1 MKKSALALIPLLA
14 AAPLCSASALGSF
27 GARAGYGL
35 HFSDSDPTVKSDG
48 EPTSFVGGAAWKL
61 DVLVAAVEVDLLY
74 RRAALEVGDTK
85 FNEDRFSVG
94 ALGRFSIPIVPLFFS
109 LDLVGGLEP
118 RFFVTGSKG
127 VEDDAKAMTL
137 YLPVGVGA
145 SLDLQLIDL
154 NLDMRYERQLTPSLK
169 SDEDAR
175 SHNLTFLAGVF
186 F

>member
-35 HFSDSDPTVKSDG
+35 HFSDPEVKG
-48 EPTSFVGGAAWKL
+48 AEEPTSFVGGAAWKL
-61 DVLVAAVEVDLLY
+61 DVLVAAIEVDLLY
-74 RRAALEVGDTK
+74 RRAAQEIEGKNT
-85 FNEDRFSVG
+85 NTDRFSVG

>member
-1 MKKSALALIPLLA
+1 MTKSALALIPLLA

-35 HFSDSDPTVKSDG
+35 HFSESDPTVKSNG

-61 DVLVAAVEVDLLY
+61 DVLVAAFEVDLLY
-74 RRAALEVGDTK
+74 RRKAFDAGGG
-85 FNEDRFSVG
+85 NEDRFSVG

>member
-27 GARAGYGL
+27 GARVGYGL
-35 HFSDSDPTVKSDG
+35 HFTDPEVKGID
-48 EPTSFVGGAAWKL
+48 EPTSLVGGAAWKL
-61 DVLVAAVEVDLLY
+61 DVLVAALEVDLLY
-74 RRAALEVGDTK
+74 RRAALEVAGESI
-85 FNEDRFSVG
+85 NEDRFSVG

-127 VEDDAKAMTL
+127 VEDKAKAMTL

-154 NLDMRYERQLTPSLK
+154 NLDVRYERQLTPSSK
-169 SDEDAR
+169 SNEDMR